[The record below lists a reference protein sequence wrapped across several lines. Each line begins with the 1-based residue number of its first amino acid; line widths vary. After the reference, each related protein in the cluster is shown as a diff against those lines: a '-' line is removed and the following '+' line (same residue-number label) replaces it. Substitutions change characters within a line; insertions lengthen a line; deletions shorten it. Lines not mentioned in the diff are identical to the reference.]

1 MHYGV
6 PEGSYATDPDGACR
20 LREFRAM
27 VRALN
32 GHGLR
37 VIVDVVY
44 NHTFAAGADGPQSV
58 LDKIVPGYYHRYSEV
73 RPATPPL
80 PRRRMELQSSPTKAR
95 SLRKDHKGCKTIPQ
109 RGRFMLSRPALPFD
123 FYRLPHLAAI

>member
-1 MHYGV
+1 VHYGV
-6 PEGSYATDPDGACR
+6 PEGSYATDPDGAGR

-27 VRALN
+27 VQALN

-58 LDKIVPGYYHRYSEV
+58 LDKIVPGYYHRYSEHGHMEASTV
-73 RPATPPL
+73 RACPAAPGGWLGGTWAHRRGEGRGADGRRL
-80 PRRRMELQSSPTKAR
+80 TGAFLSAATTRRRRTS
-95 SLRKDHKGCKTIPQ
+95 
-109 RGRFMLSRPALPFD
+109 
-123 FYRLPHLAAI
+123 

>member
-6 PEGSYATDPDGACR
+6 PEGSYATDPDGAGR

-73 RPATPPL
+73 RPATPPP
-80 PRRRMELQSSPTKAR
+80 PRRRMELLSCLFRAPAPASGRRRR
-95 SLRKDHKGCKTIPQ
+95 S
-109 RGRFMLSRPALPFD
+109 
-123 FYRLPHLAAI
+123 